1 MERDAKALVLFESY
15 LQQLNRP
22 HPVDFATFCARYP
35 AYSKSLRRLWMG
47 MQLIELLVLED
58 GEVKGRAGPS

>member
-22 HPVDFATFCARYP
+22 HPVDFTTFCARYP
-35 AYSKSLRRLWMG
+35 EHSRSLRRLWLG
-47 MQLIELLVLED
+47 MQLIELLVLEE
-58 GEVKGRAGPS
+58 GEVRGPPDPS